1 MCKLEKRKNVPLL
14 FEVKMGVIQEKLVG
28 QEFVCFHQAAKVN
41 ELGKGEIGRKRAAR
55 KFFTLL
61 KLLKHRKV
69 KVLQYNPYEEI
80 LIRLERQ
87 PGDLDV
93 SMASM

>member
-1 MCKLEKRKNVPLL
+1 
-14 FEVKMGVIQEKLVG
+14 
-28 QEFVCFHQAAKVN
+28 
-41 ELGKGEIGRKRAAR
+41 
-55 KFFTLL
+55 
-61 KLLKHRKV
+61 LLKHRKV
-69 KVLQYNPYEEI
+69 KVRQRKPYGLI

>member
-1 MCKLEKRKNVPLL
+1 
-14 FEVKMGVIQEKLVG
+14 LVG

-61 KLLKHRKV
+61 SKFF
-69 KVLQYNPYEEI
+69 YNN
-80 LIRLERQ
+80 
-87 PGDLDV
+87 
-93 SMASM
+93 